1 MFNLSSSQPA
11 SNKDNVTKE
20 TKIKGTLASLAKI
33 KKKIIKKSSSDNQL
47 SRKTN
52 IKSNT
57 VESPRSLRRVSYD
70 NGSARSPNQGRKAA
84 TRKQSLDGNVYSP
97 RWDSTDNNTRSP
109 SQGRK
114 SITRKQSFEANVNSP
129 GFDGNV
135 NSPRSRR
142 FTIGSS
148 TDAPRQRRASLPAF
162 NNNKNSSRST
172 VTANQVKDSPR
183 KLKLVK
189 NGSDGSDGLYEVH
202 YVTAEER
209 AILEREGSFKELDK
223 GRKDKCHK
231 ESYVKVIL
239 NEQII

>member
-33 KKKIIKKSSSDNQL
+33 KKKIIKKSTSDNQL

-57 VESPRSLRRVSYD
+57 VESPRSVRRVSHD
-70 NGSARSPNQGRKAA
+70 NGSARSPSQGRKAI
-84 TRKQSLDGNVYSP
+84 TRKQSFDGNAYSP
-97 RWDSTDNNTRSP
+97 RWESADNTSRSP

-114 SITRKQSFEANVNSP
+114 SITWKQSFESNVNSP
-129 GFDGNV
+129 RIDGNV

-148 TDAPRQRRASLPAF
+148 TDAPRLRRASLPAF
-162 NNNKNSSRST
+162 NSSKNSSRST

-183 KLKLVK
+183 QPILVK
-189 NGSDGSDGLYEVH
+189 NGNESNDGFYEVH

-209 AILEREGSFKELDK
+209 AILEREGSFKESDK
-223 GRKDKCHK
+223 GKNDKSHK

-239 NEQII
+239 NDEII